1 MAGSSIQRAASGP
14 RRAYSLI
21 ASQRNLSSNCDLR
34 RRHDCCGRLAA
45 TRTRMRGRTIDFNDI
60 RDRAIQV
67 GSGQLIGGAYQH
79 SGRLISQLQRRHC
92 SSLRVPSQQVDCIA
106 YRA

>member
-45 TRTRMRGRTIDFNDI
+45 TRTRMRGRTIDLMTSVIERSRLD
-60 RDRAIQV
+60 QV
-67 GSGQLIGGAYQH
+67 S
-79 SGRLISQLQRRHC
+79 
-92 SSLRVPSQQVDCIA
+92 
-106 YRA
+106 